1 MQPVQRRMWFGF
13 NDDMQWLQTPL
24 RGMPL
29 LCSCILIQSFRCF
42 PVWCNEVLAKGGT
55 LALSPGQ
62 CMHTTLHCAAQASR
76 EAHSEVAGAGLLP

>member
-1 MQPVQRRMWFGF
+1 VAADTTAWHAVTVQFHF
-13 NDDMQWLQTPL
+13 DLKLT
-24 RGMPL
+24 L
-29 LCSCILIQSFRCF
+29 LPCVVQQ
-42 PVWCNEVLAKGGT
+42 VLAKGGT